1 MDFLPTTSGTG
12 CNEVSRYCIHT
23 GHLTLYLHDWT
34 DMKRLL
40 SVDWLLRVPLAIVF
54 LQQGIT
60 KLPISAEEAA
70 SYDLPMLVWFFVV
83 FGEIGAGLGLIAG
96 GLIQK
101 LWNTIADLTTRFS
114 GFVIGSIAT
123 GVIWIGQP
131 ESLIDVL
138 LYDNLHVFL
147 WAGGLFFAL
156 KGNDR

>member
-1 MDFLPTTSGTG
+1 
-12 CNEVSRYCIHT
+12 
-23 GHLTLYLHDWT
+23 
-34 DMKRLL
+34 MKRLL
-40 SVDWLLRVPLAIVF
+40 NVDWLLRVPLAIVF
-54 LQQGIT
+54 LQQGIS
-60 KLPISAEEAA
+60 KLPISAEEA
-70 SYDLPMLVWFFVV
+70 SGYELPMLVWTFVV
-83 FGEIGAGLGLIAG
+83 LGEIGAGIGLIAG

-101 LWNTIADLTTRFS
+101 LWSWIADMITRFS